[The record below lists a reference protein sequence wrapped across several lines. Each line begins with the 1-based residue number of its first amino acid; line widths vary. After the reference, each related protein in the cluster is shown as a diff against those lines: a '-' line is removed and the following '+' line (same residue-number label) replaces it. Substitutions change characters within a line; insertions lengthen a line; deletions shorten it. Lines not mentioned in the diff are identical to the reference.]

1 MLLQHTDAGEILLF
15 PAWPADWEVAFKLH
29 APQNTVVSALREWLY
44 QRLGRDPG
52 EQASGRACQ
61 RMLGCNSGI

>member
-29 APQNTVVSALREWLY
+29 APQNTVVSARCVNGSISDLVVT
-44 QRLGRDPG
+44 P
-52 EQASGRACQ
+52 ASRHGDVRV
-61 RMLGCNSGI
+61 LGCNSGI